1 MPPAIRVESLWK
13 CYSAGVR
20 GCSARAWV
28 LRGLTLGVASGEQVA
43 IVGAPGSGKTTLA
56 QCILGLRAPTAGRI
70 EIVGAVRIV
79 ETPDVG
85 RSGCRDSRSRH
96 PDLRPRDLP
105 TSIVFT
111 RHPDLLPGWFDR
123 LFLLRDGRLHALGL
137 QSARRVAERSAA
149 RR

>member
-28 LRGLTLGVASGEQVA
+28 LRGLTLSVESGEQVA

-70 EIVGAVRIV
+70 EIVGAVEII
-79 ETPDVG
+79 ELQDVR
-85 RSGCRDSRSRH
+85 RSGCQDRESRP
-96 PDLRPRDLP
+96 PDIP

-111 RHPDLLPGWFDR
+111 RDPGRPSGWFDR
-123 LFLLRDGRLHALGL
+123 LFLLRDGRLLARGL
-137 QSARRVAERSAA
+137 QSARRVAERSTAL
-149 RR
+149 R